1 MDTGALDA
9 VLDILDRDKTV
20 YIERLRQAVA
30 IDSVSN
36 DPERYPR
43 CLEMAEYLK
52 ANLEQ
57 LSMKVQ
63 FRSDTAEVK
72 GPKDTT
78 VPVPPIILAS
88 FDADPAKKTLC
99 AYGHYDVM
107 PAAMSEGWSR
117 DPFLLAEVDGELH
130 GRGASDDKG
139 PVMSWISVVEA
150 HQKAGRQLPVN
161 LKFIF
166 EGREEAGS
174 DGLEALVK
182 RECES
187 NGFFSDVD
195 YIVIS
200 DSGSLGS
207 KHCLTY
213 GLRGVTEYEVAV
225 SGPADNL
232 HSGLYG
238 GAVREPM
245 HDLMKVLSSLTD
257 ASGSISIPELQK
269 LVRPVTEEEARRY
282 SSIEFDPDQWI
293 ESSSLPGVLGEKS
306 KENILMR
313 RWRYP
318 ALSIHGIH
326 ASSAYKAT
334 CIPARCVARFSIRT
348 VPDMTAAAVDKVV
361 SEHLQEQFAKLQSVN
376 TLEVMPDYGGD
387 WFLGDVSD
395 ENYSAARRA
404 HKRIRGED
412 PDLIREGG
420 SIPIAISFSKVTKK
434 SVCLLPICGG
444 TDNIHGPNEKMLK
457 SNLFNGMKVMAAYLH
472 ELSL

>member
-1 MDTGALDA
+1 MDVEALNA
-9 VLDILDRDKTV
+9 VLKVLESDRPV
-20 YIERLRQAVA
+20 YIERLREAVA

-36 DPERYPR
+36 DPEKYPK
-43 CLEMAEYLK
+43 CLEMAEFLK
-52 ANLEQ
+52 ENLER
-57 LSMKVQ
+57 LSMKVR
-63 FRSDTAEVK
+63 FCSETAEVK
-72 GPKDTT
+72 GPNDST

-88 FDADPAKKTLC
+88 FETDPAKKTLC

-117 DPFLLAEVDGELH
+117 DPFSLTEIGDELH

-139 PVMSWISVVEA
+139 PVLSWIAVVEA
-150 HQKAGRQLPVN
+150 HQRANRELPVN

-174 DGLEALVK
+174 DGLETLVE
-182 RECES
+182 RECGPG
-187 NGFFSDVD
+187 GFFNDVE

-200 DSGSLGS
+200 DSGSLGTR
-207 KHCLTY
+207 HCLTY
-213 GLRGVTEYEVAV
+213 GLRGVAEYEVVV

-245 HDLMKVLSSLTD
+245 HDLLKVLSSLTD
-257 ASGSISIPELQK
+257 VDGFISIPALQK
-269 LVRPVTEEEARRY
+269 MVRPVTEEEKQRY
-282 SSIEFDPDQWI
+282 SSIDFDPAMWI
-293 ESSSLPGVLGEKS
+293 ESSSIPGVLGEES

-318 ALSIHGIH
+318 ALSVHGIQ

-348 VPDMTAAAVDKVV
+348 VPDMHAQEVDKAVMN
-361 SEHLQEQFAKLQSVN
+361 HLRDEFDKLHSTN
-376 TLEVMPDYGGD
+376 SLEIMPDFGGD

-420 SIPIAISFSKVTKK
+420 SIPITISFSKITKK

-457 SNLFNGMKVMAAYLH
+457 SNLFDGMKVMAAYLY
-472 ELSL
+472 ELSV